1 MKANQLLQA
10 AIHALAAG
18 APFESFMEDDSA
30 VEQMTPGVLRLP
42 IEGVL
47 PSFDGAIT
55 WLNLNTTSRTCAA
68 MDMRVE
74 YPMSDVF

>member
-18 APFESFMEDDSA
+18 APIESFMEDDSA

-55 WLNLNTTSRTCAA
+55 WLNVENVCR
-68 MDMRVE
+68 DGHEGRV
-74 YPMSDVF
+74 SDERRFLTR